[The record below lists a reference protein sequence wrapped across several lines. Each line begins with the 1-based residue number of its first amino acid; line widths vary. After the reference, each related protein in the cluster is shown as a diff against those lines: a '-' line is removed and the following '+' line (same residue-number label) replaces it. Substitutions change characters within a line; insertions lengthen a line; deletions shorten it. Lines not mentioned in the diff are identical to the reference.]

1 MCHQTVGLIARHL
14 EAIGIPTLCM
24 GSALDIMEA
33 ANPPRAVFTDYPLGH
48 TTGMPGDPK
57 DQYEITR
64 IGLEAF
70 ESIQQPGTI
79 LKLDREWTLDS
90 NWKADTLDGTK
101 GDERSPRDETPRYQ
115 LEEDRIAA
123 EGA

>member
-70 ESIQQPGTI
+70 KSIQQPGTI

-90 NWKADTLDGTK
+90 NWKDDTLDGTK
-101 GDERSPRDETPRYQ
+101 GDEWSPRDETPRYQ

>member
-1 MCHQTVGLIARHL
+1 VGLIARHL

-33 ANPPRAVFTDYPLGH
+33 TNPPRAVFTDYPLGH

-79 LKLDREWTLDS
+79 LKLDREWTLDP

>member
-48 TTGMPGDPK
+48 TTGMPGDPE
-57 DQYEITR
+57 DHYEITR

-79 LKLDREWTLDS
+79 LRLDREWTLDP

>member
-1 MCHQTVGLIARHL
+1 VCHQTVSLIARHL

-33 ANPPRAVFTDYPLGH
+33 GKAPRAVFTDYPLGH
-48 TTGMPGDPK
+48 TTGMPGDPG
-57 DQYEITR
+57 DQYAVTR
-64 IGLEAF
+64 AGLEAF
-70 ESIQQPGTI
+70 ETIREPGTI
-79 LKLDREWTLDS
+79 LKLDRAWTLDPD
-90 NWKADTLDGTK
+90 WKADTLDDSK
-101 GDERSPRDETPRYQ
+101 GDQRSPRDETPRYQ

>member
-1 MCHQTVGLIARHL
+1 VGLIARHL

-90 NWKADTLDGTK
+90 NWKDDTLDGTK